1 MRFYYFTNW
10 RVDLKSFIFSGE
22 DYKSV
27 CFLFS
32 VRALYQ
38 YGYRIFEGLNK
49 EAFSMT
55 EKRTRH
61 WMEWE
66 QSSFIIW
73 TVMVLEG
80 VPNSYPFRV
89 PGIIISSF
97 WIQKLELSM
106 GRVRWFKPY
115 SANTLKVRQA
125 SFSLHNYWSTPAW
138 EAFFG
143 PNTA

>member
-1 MRFYYFTNW
+1 MYIICHRKHKEPPSFLFIYFFPSFISWVFVAVPEHGIQIFIYFFVWMRIYYFTNW

-66 QSSFIIW
+66 QISFIIW

-80 VPNSYPFRV
+80 VPNFYPFRV

-97 WIQKLELSM
+97 
-106 GRVRWFKPY
+106 
-115 SANTLKVRQA
+115 
-125 SFSLHNYWSTPAW
+125 
-138 EAFFG
+138 
-143 PNTA
+143 